1 MLRGWLSVHQYGLIH
16 GARNQRV
23 QDALEDVDRA
33 ADLGVEHLS
42 IYQLTIESQTPFG
55 ERERRGEVLLGVKND

>member
-1 MLRGWLSVHQYGLIH
+1 ML
-16 GARNQRV
+16 ARLAFGPSIWTSFTSSNQRV

-55 ERERRGEVLLGVKND
+55 ERERRVKSCWG